1 MYKLGCTSD
10 HFWDVPGLIQY
21 LAQNQNKSISI
32 DVHPEAICL
41 HNLGFYKILD
51 CFEFESVVIHTWNPL
66 ETHPRYTI
74 RYKGR
79 NFWFDRQADITPRQC
94 EYTGDKIFLCLY
106 HRPTAGRLALAGHL
120 HKNHADSSLIHF
132 STDTTDNNLVQ
143 FEFDKLLS
151 WHMPSVENAAV
162 LLPSLPILLGPRD
175 QLTSSLGYFYTD
187 PLTELYREILVD
199 VVVESHVAGNTFF
212 PTEKTV
218 RPMLL
223 GKPFVAFAS
232 CNYLAYLR
240 QMGFRTFSDFWSED
254 YDGYEGRERL
264 IRMFSVLDT
273 IAAMTADQR
282 ETMYWDLQYT
292 LQHNQ
297 KILAQRQWS
306 DNITLI

>member
-1 MYKLGCTSD
+1 MYPLGCTSD
-10 HFWDVPGLIQY
+10 RIWDMSSLVQY
-21 LAQNQNKSISI
+21 LAQNQHKSISI
-32 DVHPEAICL
+32 DVQPEAICL

-51 CFEFESVVIHTWNPL
+51 CFDFESVTIHTWNPL
-66 ETHPRYTI
+66 ETHPTHTI
-74 RYKGR
+74 KYKGH
-79 NFWFDRQADITPRQC
+79 NFWFKRQADITPRQC
-94 EYTGDKIFLCLY
+94 EYTGDKTFLCLY
-106 HRPTAGRLALAGHL
+106 HRPTAGRLALAGYL
-120 HKNHADSSLIHF
+120 QKNHADSSLIHF
-132 STDTTDNNLVQ
+132 STDTTDNSLIQ

-151 WHMPSVENAAV
+151 WHLPSVENAAR
-162 LLPSLPILLGPRD
+162 LLPSLPMLLGPRD
-175 QLTSSLGYFYTD
+175 QYTASLGYFYTD

-232 CNYLAYLR
+232 CNYLVYLR

-254 YDGYEGRERL
+254 YDGYEGKERL
-264 IRMFSVLDT
+264 IRIFSVLDT
-273 IAAMTADQR
+273 IAAMTAGQR

-292 LQHNQ
+292 LQYNQ